1 MSEGYNNSIISKNIQ
16 EEKKEN
22 TMFGLD
28 ISHYPSRMGKAWDE
42 EEVIKLLKSIQKKKS
57 IKEIAVVHQRTEGGI
72 ACKLRGLAADYYIY
86 DKKTIDEIQKYTGL
100 SKEDIVEA
108 IQRKEYRMSLQKNKE
123 QKVKES
129 KVSTKSESCE
139 PSLNELMLVM
149 KDIQYKMNIILEK
162 IK

>member
-1 MSEGYNNSIISKNIQ
+1 MV
-16 EEKKEN
+16 
-22 TMFGLD
+22 T
-28 ISHYPSRMGKAWDE
+28 
-42 EEVIKLLKSIQKKKS
+42 V
-57 IKEIAVVHQRTEGGI
+57 
-72 ACKLRGLAADYYIY
+72 
-86 DKKTIDEIQKYTGL
+86 
-100 SKEDIVEA
+100 
-108 IQRKEYRMSLQKNKE
+108 QRKEYRMSLQKNKE